1 MQVATVLMRV
11 ATGRRSS
18 MGRIAESTSTTTD
31 GMPGVPAVAR
41 AAQAV
46 RARSWNWG
54 RRGVGI
60 VTVLLAT
67 FALAAVPLAEAMPSG
82 ARAEAS
88 VPAPPTIPDVG
99 CAPGDSP
106 ETGLQGQV
114 PVADRAAGFKGFSCN
129 LKLLG
134 QFPGPGG
141 TWVGSWAGSCA
152 YNATK
157 GNGVI
162 VIDAS
167 DPAHP
172 RATATLTSPAMM
184 HTWESLK
191 YNPRRQLLAATSFDD
206 QYFDVY
212 DVSDCRHPQL
222 RASIALGS
230 EAHGHA
236 GNFTP
241 DGLTYYS
248 SQMFRG
254 LGGIMP
260 VIDVSD
266 PSDPQHLLDWQFS
279 GNGRPHDISFNEDG
293 TRAYAMQ
300 PGQFE
305 STTFPG
311 PNGLVILDVSDI
323 QFRRPNPQINVI
335 STLFWEDSGQAQQS
349 LPVTFHGRPYL
360 ITTDELGA
368 GGVEGRQG
376 ACARGLSP
384 FGFARIIDISNELN
398 PKIVSKLELR
408 PTTLRTVRSTRTMM
422 PRIRVFSA
430 TTVTTATSTAS
441 TTPPCWAVHTSSRGC
456 ASSTSATRA
465 TPRRSPTTTRRR
477 GRAPH
482 RSTLPSLPPA
492 QSRQTGPRP
501 RRALSAARSGISSRT
516 TAICSCSSPMGRP

>member
-1 MQVATVLMRV
+1 
-11 ATGRRSS
+11 
-18 MGRIAESTSTTTD
+18 
-31 GMPGVPAVAR
+31 MPGVPAVAR

-398 PKIVSKLELR
+398 PKIVSKLELQTNNPANCPFDTNDDAPDTR
-408 PTTLRTVRSTRTMM
+408 IFGYDSHYCNVNRLNNPTML
-422 PRIRVFSA
+422 
-430 TTVTTATSTAS
+430 
-441 TTPPCWAVHTSSRGC
+441 GC
-456 ASSTSATRA
+456 AYFESGLRIFDIRN
-465 TPRRSPTTTRRR
+465 PRHPKEI
-477 GRAPH
+477 AYYN
-482 RSTLPSLPPA
+482 PP
-492 QSRQTGPRP
+492 PRP
-501 RRALSAARSGISSRT
+501 GTTSEHAAFAPTGSKQT
-516 TAICSCSSPMGRP
+516 DWASSPPRFVGCQVWDQFQDNGYLFLQFTHGPALRLCKQAGGNDDLR